1 MKKVMSLLL
10 ALTMAFSLAACGSG
24 KGTETAADSK
34 GEETTAA
41 EDTTAEDTA
50 AETVERGS
58 LNVAYM
64 PNYASMW
71 GLMSAKDGGYFDEE
85 GLDVTFY
92 EFADG
97 PTEIS
102 SMESRV
108 FFLLNSFLY
117 LPSNLFT
124 N

>member
-50 AETVERGS
+50 AETVERVS

-71 GLMSAKDGGYFDEE
+71 VLMSAKDGGYFDEE
-85 GLDVTFY
+85 GLDVTF
-92 EFADG
+92 
-97 PTEIS
+97 
-102 SMESRV
+102 
-108 FFLLNSFLY
+108 
-117 LPSNLFT
+117 
-124 N
+124 